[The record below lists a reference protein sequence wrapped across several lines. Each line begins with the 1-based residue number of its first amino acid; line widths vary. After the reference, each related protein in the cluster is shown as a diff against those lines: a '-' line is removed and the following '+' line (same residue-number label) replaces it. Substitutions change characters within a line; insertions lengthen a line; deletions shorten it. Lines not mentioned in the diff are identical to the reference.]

1 MEQFQNMFDK
11 KNSLTIDNCEVVSVN
26 ELNRVIAHL
35 RRQKFSDNHCKIVF
49 GKIKRID
56 IVFIAG
62 LVLLYKNFS
71 INFDIDYADGIID
84 DKGGDRIFEVR
95 QYLKHIESLY
105 DISYDKSNGP
115 IRFKRINML
124 YDKSDDVASK
134 SFVPILFID
143 THTIDQL
150 FRPGSADRV
159 EALRNKYEWK
169 LIKEGTKEEKA
180 YWEKQSKF
188 INTKLRQSS
197 PVHTFVF
204 SVLCNKIRPV
214 SSNEEAATE
223 MVYRLWRFTEQYV
236 LGLHELAKNI
246 VEHSSRHCGM
256 ITIRAYDELD
266 EADPA
271 FLNNPDMES
280 DRMIER
286 VLETHVFDF
295 GDLSILTK
303 LTRDTLQ
310 KANENGSGQSVWQ
323 EDFELLSS
331 GNYTLEHFVMPDY
344 AMKLQQQL
352 RRELA
357 HYGIA
362 RLCRLITRNQGKLQ
376 IASRDSNGHRNDFY
390 PQSLAPLKNKTL
402 SIGTSYYF
410 QLPFKPQLYE
420 PLQYGS
426 GKIADYHE
434 GTETISTLTHIMKI
448 RVLNLGEPIPT
459 GAVAENTLV
468 NVRIGVSAVKNRD
481 NEQTVLR
488 IIEPAFDVPANYLA
502 VNFDKVNIS
511 SSSLLRIVAA
521 LSQRCTKQGLIIYN
535 VDYCVYEKML
545 QDNVAFFESQNKK
558 DHDIDIC
565 FWYEGKSVLVYSTL
579 TDPDFSFADILCG
592 EDKMQ
597 YHGINRCVSLTFPNS
612 DTIINSPAPVD
623 CSLPDCTRPF
633 FFKNTFLFPFD
644 LLLHR
649 NRDHTIFLQNLRQL
663 LQQDLTSALS
673 EEKGPFVSNA
683 DLLADHVSRL
693 EGYRLKE
700 THFKLGS
707 KVHTIDFY
715 YAKKLFQNSYYT
727 ARIALILATKINDA
741 LKTDRNR
748 ALTLVGY
755 ETYCEL
761 LISLVE
767 KFLYEY
773 GWRNIEHFVVLDD
786 GEEIR
791 CQPQGIKLHNDV
803 VIIVPIAST
812 GSTARKI
819 EHFIRARKGDDNL
832 RFEPTCNVLLAMDE
846 EFVKKNP
853 ETEWNIPQEPLLRLP
868 ATWHS
873 PEECILCFDDT
884 QSKPLFET
892 DKTSLSPALIINPP
906 ANIKKLREEENKS
919 ESFEKVNFDGSILYC
934 KVIRNGEHL
943 LFSSKTDA
951 LIDNN
956 TQEIQDWLD
965 RIKPEL
971 GISLSCEKQG
981 EKESETE
988 LKTREACALKNTDK
1002 VIILSPCHY
1011 SNTRFLYTINSYL
1024 FHSAATIIHYQPDTD
1039 YSDNFKLLYEKHL
1052 NQTDAKIFFVD
1063 DTLISGRTFFRIY
1076 DLFRFATG
1084 YRGKLSGAIF
1094 LSDKSAADIHTRV
1107 LRAAGRIDAFV
1118 NINLPLSPRVF
1129 NANPLEYEA
1138 RRYRELYETALH
1150 DALKSE
1156 LTEKANLLNRFGATV
1171 DMHDPRQEQHVRMFK
1186 ATHLAYELFGKNPE
1200 LKGIGTFDE
1209 FMHESG
1215 FACEDVECRIAMF
1228 KILSQYPFLLHMTL
1242 RIEVFRW
1249 HKIWMQEISD
1259 ELRGII
1265 DRREALPY
1273 TKFEE
1278 LKFLIRRSVFLGN
1291 FYILSAKFFRLLAEV
1306 FGLLEQGMVPASGV
1320 VGQLSGNEQ
1329 ENVENFHLYMLAQY
1343 VEMIHKN
1350 RWCAVQLVRTLEE
1363 TGVEQA
1369 FGTSAGK
1376 RMIRMLKIEI
1386 ATVADDFYHLL
1397 EKDRDWVN
1405 LYVKAEGIGDDKDNE
1420 RIKRYLD
1427 YNPSLLRTP
1436 EFVLANKALKL
1447 LDEKGGIEPRFLD
1460 YLWIKQFLDRS
1471 REGRAFSEIS
1481 LTKKTEAIVE
1491 RMCRLFDQNLGAF
1504 FIVTDKTQ
1512 YRHLVFDRA
1521 PDQLSLI
1528 DADALN
1534 ESLDEDSGKDGQ
1546 IGSQHQY
1553 EILLNSLDGRPDA
1566 TKFDK
1571 HVIVEYGYREE
1582 PGKEP
1587 TWKNLYEETDSSY
1600 KAIDYLQYLKENG
1613 YRWLLLVRISDFKAV
1628 PGQVSLG
1635 LLGFYA
1641 DKDLSRDLLSRQ
1653 LIMLLR
1659 KDLST
1664 FIRMH
1669 HKNDEFS
1676 ALRAAEATRR
1686 FAYLAGH
1693 GRYMMQQLANT
1704 DSSKCRPMIM
1714 TMEQL
1719 QYLFAIRNVDE
1730 RGNAQR
1736 SRRELRDRI
1745 ITGFYT
1751 NEIAISHFANS
1762 LQELA
1767 NTIYGSS
1774 IVETS
1779 VQADIRSDG
1788 PDCTFPFSE
1797 RLLQFICFELIVNAK
1812 KNRYIYTRDW
1822 TCKHGK
1828 NLKKNMLHIRF
1839 SMTDNDSAMLVEF
1852 AGTGPYPGSSVI
1864 GTINA
1869 GRNTKPQNEIAGL
1882 ELIRQVIKILNQDNS
1897 LAISTRKGCVA
1908 CESCK
1913 RECTCTTTCSQ
1924 SCNSNCNN
1932 KCEYGV
1938 YRNTITLILHKIQK

>member
-1 MEQFQNMFDK
+1 MEQLRNMFEK
-11 KNSLTIDNCEVVSVN
+11 ETSLTIDNREVVSVN

-35 RRQKFSDNHCKIVF
+35 RQQNFSNNHCRIVF

-62 LVLLYKNFS
+62 LVLLHKNFS
-71 INFDIDYADGIID
+71 IDFDIDYTDKIID
-84 DKGGDRIFEVR
+84 DNGGERIFEVR

-105 DISYDKSNGP
+105 DISYGP
-115 IRFKRINML
+115 IRFKRINKL
-124 YDKSDDVASK
+124 YDESDNVASK

-143 THTIDQL
+143 AHTIDAL
-150 FRPGSADRV
+150 FRPGSDERV
-159 EALRNKYEWK
+159 EALRNKYERK
-169 LIKEGTKEEKA
+169 LINEGTQEEKA
-180 YWEKQSKF
+180 YWE
-188 INTKLRQSS
+188 RQSGFVNTELKRNS

-204 SVLCNKIRPV
+204 SVLCNKVRPV
-214 SSNEEAATE
+214 RSGNEEEATE

-246 VEHSSRHCGM
+246 VEHSSRRCGM
-256 ITIRAYDELD
+256 ITIRAYDEFD

-271 FLNNPDMES
+271 FPNDPDTDS

-295 GDLSILTK
+295 GDRSILTK
-303 LTRDTLQ
+303 LMEDTRR
-310 KANENGSGQSVWQ
+310 KADESGDSQSFWR
-323 EDFELLSS
+323 EDFDLLSS
-331 GNYTLEHFVMPDY
+331 DNYTLEHFVMPNY

-376 IASRDSNGHRNDFY
+376 IASRDGDGTRDDHY
-390 PQSLAPLKNKTL
+390 PRSFDPLKNKTL

-434 GTETISTLTHIMKI
+434 GTETINTLTHIMKI
-448 RVLNLGEPIPT
+448 RVLDLEESMPA
-459 GAVAENTLV
+459 GAVSENTLV
-468 NVRIGVSAVKNRD
+468 NVRIGEMAVKNRD
-481 NEQTVLR
+481 NEQAVIR
-488 IIEPAFDVPANYLA
+488 IVEPAFDVPANYLA
-502 VNFDKVNIS
+502 VNFDKINIF

-558 DHDIDIC
+558 DHDIDVC

-579 TDPDFSFADILCG
+579 TGHDGPDFSFADILCG
-592 EDKMQ
+592 KDKMQ
-597 YHGINRCVSLTFPNS
+597 YHGINRCVSHTFPNS
-612 DTIINSPAPVD
+612 DTIVNGSAPVD
-623 CSLPDCTRPF
+623 YLLPDCIRPF
-633 FFKNTFLFPFD
+633 FFKKTFLYPFD

-649 NRDHTIFLQNLRQL
+649 NRDHTIFQQNLRQL

-673 EEKGPFVSNA
+673 KEKEQFVSNV
-683 DLLADHVSRL
+683 DLLADHISRL
-693 EGYRLKE
+693 EGYKLKE

-707 KVHTIDFY
+707 KVHTTDFY

-727 ARIALILATKINDA
+727 ARIALILATKINNT

-773 GWRNIEHFVVLDD
+773 QRQDIEHFVVLDD

-791 CQPQGIKLHNDV
+791 CQPQGVELHNDV
-803 VIIVPIAST
+803 IIIVPIAST

-832 RFEPTCNVLLAMDE
+832 HFQPAYNVLLAMDE
-846 EFVKKNP
+846 EFVEKHP
-853 ETEWNIPQEPLLRLP
+853 EMEWNIPEDPLLRLP

-873 PEECILCFDDT
+873 PEECTLCFDNS

-906 ANIKKLREEENKS
+906 ANIKKLRAEENKS
-919 ESFEKVNFDGSILYC
+919 KPFEEVNFDGSILYC
-934 KVIRNGEHL
+934 KVVRNGEHL

-956 TQEIQDWLD
+956 TQDIQDWLD
-965 RIKPEL
+965 QIRPEL
-971 GISLSCEKQG
+971 GIPLSREKQG
-981 EKESETE
+981 EKESEAE
-988 LKTREACALKNTDK
+988 LETRKARVLKKTDK

-1011 SNTRFLYTINSYL
+1011 SNTRFLHEINSYL

-1039 YSDNFKLLYEKHL
+1039 YSDNFKLLYEKPL

-1138 RRYRELYETALH
+1138 RRYLELYETALH

-1156 LTEKANLLNRFGATV
+1156 LTEKANLLKRFGATV
-1171 DMHDPRQEQHVRMFK
+1171 DMHDPRQKQHVRMFK

-1200 LKGIGTFDE
+1200 LNGIDTFDD
-1209 FMHESG
+1209 FMRESG

-1228 KILSQYPFLLHMTL
+1228 KILSQYPFLLHMTV
-1242 RIEVFRW
+1242 RFEVFRW
-1249 HKIWMQEISD
+1249 HKTWIREISD

-1265 DRREALPY
+1265 DRREALSY
-1273 TKFEE
+1273 AKFEE
-1278 LKFLIRRSVFLGN
+1278 LKFLIRRSVFLSN
-1291 FYILSAKFFRLLAEV
+1291 FYILSAEFFRLLAEV
-1306 FGLLEQGMVPASGV
+1306 FELLEQDMTSASGI
-1320 VGQLSGNEQ
+1320 VGQLSENER

-1343 VEMIHKN
+1343 VEIIRKN
-1350 RWCAVQLVRTLEE
+1350 RWCAVRLVRTLEE

-1386 ATVADDFYHLL
+1386 ATVVDDFYHLL
-1397 EKDRDWVN
+1397 EKDRAWTD
-1405 LYVKAEGIGDDKDNE
+1405 LYAKAKSIDDDKTNE
-1420 RIKRYLD
+1420 QIKHYFED
-1427 YNPSLLRTP
+1427 NPSLLRTP
-1436 EFVLANKALKL
+1436 EFVLANKALTL
-1447 LDEKGGIEPRFLD
+1447 LDEKGEIGPRFLD
-1460 YLWIKQFLDRS
+1460 YLWIKQFLNRS
-1471 REGRAFSEIS
+1471 REDRAFSEIS

-1491 RMCRLFDQNLGAF
+1491 RMCRLFGQNLGAF

-1512 YRHLVFDRA
+1512 YRHLVFDRT

-1534 ESLDEDSGKDGQ
+1534 ESMDEDSGKNGRA
-1546 IGSQHQY
+1546 GSQHQY

-1582 PGKEP
+1582 PGSDP
-1587 TWKNLYEETDSSY
+1587 TWKNLYEKTDSSH
-1600 KAIDYLQYLKENG
+1600 KSSDYLKYLKEKG
-1613 YRWLLLVRISDFKAV
+1613 YRWLLLERISDCKAA

-1641 DKDLSRDLLSRQ
+1641 DKDLSKDLLSRQ
-1653 LIMLLR
+1653 LSMLLR

-1693 GRYMMQQLANT
+1693 GRYMMQQLANA
-1704 DSSKCRPMIM
+1704 DSDCRAMIM

-1719 QYLFAIRNVDE
+1719 QYLFAVRNVDE

-1736 SRRELRDRI
+1736 SRRELRERI
-1745 ITGFYT
+1745 IAGFYA
-1751 NEIAISHFANS
+1751 NEIAIKDFAES
-1762 LQELA
+1762 LQKLA
-1767 NTIYGSS
+1767 NTIYNSP
-1774 IVETS
+1774 IVETR
-1779 VQADIRSDG
+1779 VQADIRSEG
-1788 PDCTFPFSE
+1788 IGNSFSFSK
-1797 RLLQFICFELIVNAK
+1797 RLLHFICFELIVNAK
-1812 KNRYIYTRDW
+1812 KNRYIYTEDW
-1822 TCKHGK
+1822 ACKNGK
-1828 NLKKNMLHIRF
+1828 NPKKNMLHIRL
-1839 SMTDNDSAMLVEF
+1839 SMTDDDSALQVEF
-1852 AGTGPYPGSSVI
+1852 TGTGPYPGSSVI
-1864 GTINA
+1864 ETINA
-1869 GRNTKPQNEIAGL
+1869 GSNPKPQNEIAGL

-1897 LAISTRKGCVA
+1897 LWISTRKGCVA

-1913 RECTCTTTCSQ
+1913 TECNCTTCSL
-1924 SCNSNCNN
+1924 SCDSDCSH
-1932 KCEYGV
+1932 KCEYRV
-1938 YRNTITLILHKIQK
+1938 YRNTIKLILHKIQK